1 MTLPILVSVPHAGLR
16 VPAELASA
24 CLLTPAQI
32 AEDGD
37 EHAAA
42 IYDIASEV
50 EHYVTTDIA
59 RAVVD
64 LNRAEDDRRPDGVVK
79 THTCFNV
86 PVWREPLG
94 APAVE
99 WLLARHHRPYHAR
112 LGVLAGQDVRLA
124 VDCHTM
130 LAVGPPMQS
139 MFRARRFFGGAVPEA
154 RDRTPAAR
162 GATSLVSWRQTWA
175 FASSRSRSPSVFR
188 HL

>member
-1 MTLPILVSVPHAGLR
+1 MSLPILVSVPHAGLR
-16 VPAELASA
+16 VPPEVAAA
-24 CLLTPAQI
+24 CLLSPEQV

-37 EHAAA
+37 EHAAD
-42 IYDIASEV
+42 IYDFAAEV
-50 EHYVTTDIA
+50 RHYVTTDVA

-86 PVWREPLG
+86 PVWRQPPGEPI
-94 APAVE
+94 VE
-99 WLLARHHRPYHAR
+99 ALLATYYRPYHGR
-112 LGVLAGQDVRLA
+112 LSALGGQGARLA